1 MASPDIMIISR
12 KLVDEQPEV
21 AKKLA
26 TAIFKGVNYTNENP
40 DDTAK
45 TVAHYFRKDPE
56 DVLAAMKQ
64 FKYFGADNWQKHMKL
79 HTGQMEYLSEL
90 AGRQWQDRQ
99 DARRARL
106 GERELHSEVERRV
119 SEIASNE
126 ELKAR
131 RRPFDKGRRPSRAAS
146 AAQARAAA
154 SRLVCC
160 SSASCRSCSCS
171 RSGTVATE
179 RGWIS
184 PVFLPKPGRVVA
196 EAIASFASG
205 QLLKDIWM
213 STQRV
218 LLGFALAGVVAIP
231 LGIVMAVWAPA
242 KAAIDPFVSLLRP
255 LPSITWIPLT
265 MLWLGIG
272 EGQKVAIVFM
282 GSWIYILLYTIES
295 TKRVDPLLIRAARNL
310 GASDLRVMREVI
322 LPGALP
328 GIIAGLKV
336 TLAIS
341 WSCVLSA
348 EMIAAQNG
356 LGA

>member
-1 MASPDIMIISR
+1 VSS
-12 KLVDEQPEV
+12 
-21 AKKLA
+21 
-26 TAIFKGVNYTNENP
+26 
-40 DDTAK
+40 
-45 TVAHYFRKDPE
+45 
-56 DVLAAMKQ
+56 
-64 FKYFGADNWQKHMKL
+64 
-79 HTGQMEYLSEL
+79 
-90 AGRQWQDRQ
+90 
-99 DARRARL
+99 
-106 GERELHSEVERRV
+106 V
-119 SEIASNE
+119 SEIASNRVVKTVGA
-126 ELKAR
+126 L
-131 RRPFDKGRRPSRAAS
+131 S
-146 AAQARAAA
+146 AEGAPAARAATSA
-154 SRLVCC
+154 KKNSRRPILLMI
-160 SSASCRSCSCS
+160 S
-171 RSGTVATE
+171 TVSVLFVLTLWYLATE
-179 RGWIS
+179 RGWIT
-184 PVFLPKPGRVVA
+184 PVFLPKPGRVLS
-196 EAIASFASG
+196 EGIASFTSG

-242 KAAIDPFVSLLRP
+242 KAAFDPFVSLLRP

-272 EGQKVAIVFM
+272 ESQKVAIVFM

-310 GASDLRVMREVI
+310 GASDLSVMVHVI

-356 LGA
+356 LGALIWQGKDWGNLALVLVGMLCISVVVLLADKIADILEDLLLPWERHKRT

>member
-1 MASPDIMIISR
+1 
-12 KLVDEQPEV
+12 
-21 AKKLA
+21 
-26 TAIFKGVNYTNENP
+26 
-40 DDTAK
+40 
-45 TVAHYFRKDPE
+45 
-56 DVLAAMKQ
+56 
-64 FKYFGADNWQKHMKL
+64 
-79 HTGQMEYLSEL
+79 
-90 AGRQWQDRQ
+90 
-99 DARRARL
+99 
-106 GERELHSEVERRV
+106 V
-119 SEIASNE
+119 SQIASNE
-126 ELKAR
+126 STVLSAEGTSDLLARPGR
-131 RRPFDKGRRPSRAAS
+131 RRSRKPALLLIS
-146 AAQARAAA
+146 VL
-154 SRLVCC
+154 SVMLVL
-160 SSASCRSCSCS
+160 ALWYF
-171 RSGTVATE
+171 ATE
-179 RGWIS
+179 RGWVS

-196 EAIASFASG
+196 EAIANFASG

-242 KAAIDPFVSLLRP
+242 KAAMDPFVSLLRP

-295 TKRVDPLLIRAARNL
+295 TKRIDPLLIRAARNL
-310 GASDLRVMREVI
+310 GASDLHVMLHVI

-356 LGA
+356 LGALIWQGKDWGNLALVLVGMLCISVVVLLADKLADMLERLLLPWERHQRS

>member
-1 MASPDIMIISR
+1 
-12 KLVDEQPEV
+12 
-21 AKKLA
+21 
-26 TAIFKGVNYTNENP
+26 
-40 DDTAK
+40 
-45 TVAHYFRKDPE
+45 
-56 DVLAAMKQ
+56 
-64 FKYFGADNWQKHMKL
+64 
-79 HTGQMEYLSEL
+79 
-90 AGRQWQDRQ
+90 
-99 DARRARL
+99 
-106 GERELHSEVERRV
+106 V
-119 SEIASNE
+119 SQIASNE
-126 ELKAR
+126 STVLSAEGTSDLLARPGR
-131 RRPFDKGRRPSRAAS
+131 RRSRKPALLLISVLSVLFVLA
-146 AAQARAAA
+146 
-154 SRLVCC
+154 LWYL
-160 SSASCRSCSCS
+160 
-171 RSGTVATE
+171 ATE
-179 RGWIS
+179 RGWVS

-196 EAIASFASG
+196 EAIANFASG

-218 LLGFALAGVVAIP
+218 LLGFLLAGVVAVP
-231 LGIVMAVWAPA
+231 LGIIMAVWAPA
-242 KAAIDPFVSLLRP
+242 KAAMDPFVSLLRP

-310 GASDLRVMREVI
+310 GASDLHVMLHVI

-356 LGA
+356 LGALIWQGKDWGNLALVLVGMLCISVVVLLADKLADMLERLLLPWERHQRS